1 MAKNF
6 LPCGHIREFFAEG
19 RSTTRRISRPF
30 RTATAGGLGPGPPHR
45 VRFGSG
51 ESAARHFVVVL
62 DPRTSAGPSVSL
74 GLTYRTL
81 PGLAATLL
89 PSVLPPELPTGMRLV
104 PMVRDWLGLG
114 WTAEHGWS
122 VLEGPN
128 GVVANDAQA
137 ADPER
142 SKLVF
147 RSNCSGKPAILCVLI
162 EAQMRGQCVRYLL
175 CGLVPAAQGG
185 PPLSRG
191 GP

>member
-1 MAKNF
+1 MPYRRVTSRFCTQRRSMAKNF

-122 VLEGPN
+122 VLEGQMESWQMMPRPLIGN
-128 GVVANDAQA
+128 AANWSSGPTAVANRPFCASQ
-137 ADPER
+137 
-142 SKLVF
+142 
-147 RSNCSGKPAILCVLI
+147 
-162 EAQMRGQCVRYLL
+162 
-175 CGLVPAAQGG
+175 
-185 PPLSRG
+185 
-191 GP
+191 